1 MKRKF
6 SGRTAKQMS
15 ALFMLIGLAIP
26 SSLTAQVNQSGGWSV
41 GEKQSYPIFNNKT
54 LRDVDVMVTICV
66 ESGLG
71 IDVKLIEKTNVLK
84 DTLATIGR
92 DECHTSVVNV
102 PRGDEIWVSSS
113 VGTASG
119 KFTFTSPVGHEKH

>member
-1 MKRKF
+1 MKTKF
-6 SGRTAKQMS
+6 SGRRAKNMS
-15 ALFMLIGLAIP
+15 AIFMLIGLAIP
-26 SSLTAQVNQSGGWSV
+26 YSVNAQVNQSGTWSV
-41 GEKQSYPIFNNKT
+41 GEKQSYPIFNNKS
-54 LRDVDVMVTICV
+54 LRDVDVMATICV

-84 DTLATIGR
+84 DTLATIAK

-113 VGTASG
+113 VGTALG
-119 KFTFTSPVGHEKH
+119 KFTFTSPVDQEKH